1 MDAGHAGGAKILH
14 IIRPLPL
21 PLPVSSSSSSFS
33 SSSSSASSSAARPR
47 RKAILHA
54 PPPFPARLCCA
65 CPCRVNV
72 ARGQPRSAALRACAY
87 FTGVPSCGTRHE
99 HARAGNKAAPLR
111 LLYCSKAA
119 VMAMHLAAAAP
130 TSLQPNRLTLHSA
143 DRLLSLTSPP
153 LALRHRGCRPASR
166 PAICRHHDGF
176 LGHAQLHRPH
186 PRREVDGAQRF
197 A

>member
-1 MDAGHAGGAKILH
+1 M
-14 IIRPLPL
+14 R
-21 PLPVSSSSSSFS
+21 FS
-33 SSSSSASSSAARPR
+33 ARVCSR
-47 RKAILHA
+47 R
-54 PPPFPARLCCA
+54 RRCCTRHG
-65 CPCRVNV
+65 CTPTKETGTISQLDFGCGPCRVNV
-72 ARGQPRSAALRACAY
+72 ARGQPRCAALRACAY
-87 FTGVPSCGTRHE
+87 FTGVPSCSPRHE

-111 LLYCSKAA
+111 LFYCSKAA
-119 VMAMHLAAAAP
+119 VMAMHLAAAAT

-176 LGHAQLHRPH
+176 LGHAQLHRAH